1 MKKLL
6 LTASMA
12 LTMTATSVFCAQTLA
27 TVNDKV
33 VTDED
38 VAQFLRA
45 VPNVD
50 YRMLKPEGKQ
60 KVLDQVIEK
69 SLLADEA
76 RKSGIENAP
85 EFKDELEKVKAD
97 LALDVWMKKEF
108 EKVVVSDEDAKKY
121 YDANP
126 EKSKQPQLYNA
137 RHILVKSESD
147 AKKIIKDI
155 SANKDG
161 LEKAFVESASKNSI
175 DGNKENGGSL
185 GWFAEGT
192 MVKEFTDAVKKMK
205 KGEMSKTPVKT
216 QFGYHV
222 IYLVD
227 EKAPTK
233 ITFDQAKE
241 QIKQMIKVDKF
252 KESMSAKGKS
262 LREKAKIEYKK

>member
-6 LTASMA
+6 LSAGMA
-12 LTMTATSVFCAQTLA
+12 LAITTTSAFCAQTLA
-27 TVNDKV
+27 TVNDKA

-38 VAQFLRA
+38 VALFLRS

-50 YRMLKPEGKQ
+50 FGMLKPEGKQ
-60 KVLDQVIEK
+60 KVLEQVIEK

-76 RKSGIENAP
+76 KKSGIENAP
-85 EFKDELEKVKAD
+85 EFKDELEKIKGE

-108 EKVVVSDEDAKKY
+108 EKVTVTDEDAKKY

-126 EKSKQPQLYNA
+126 DKSKQPQLYNA
-137 RHILVKSESD
+137 RHILVKTEAD
-147 AKKIIKDI
+147 AKKIAKELG
-155 SANKDG
+155 AHKDG
-161 LEKAFVESASKNSI
+161 LEKAFMEAAKNNSI
-175 DGNKENGGSL
+175 DANKENGGSL
-185 GWFAEGT
+185 GWFTDGT

-205 KGEMSKTPVKT
+205 KGEVSKAPVKT
-216 QFGYHV
+216 QFGYHL

-233 ITFDQAKE
+233 VTFDQAKE
-241 QIKQMIKVDKF
+241 QIKQMLKVDKF

-262 LREKAKIEYKK
+262 LRDKAKIEYKK